1 MHDLMTTKRQREI
14 VIEFERVQLIRK
26 RAQTTIVG
34 CSECNSDVD
43 FVTASLAAELFDIE
57 LSEFLG
63 FVTRFAVHHEPG
75 PAGTAICVPSL
86 LATMQQRH
94 GKGPKLIEGPAS
106 HADDKLG
113 RNY

>member
-26 RAQTTIVG
+26 RAHTTIVN
-34 CSECNSDVD
+34 CSRCNSDVD

-57 LSEFLG
+57 LDEFLG
-63 FVTRFAVHHEPG
+63 FVTRFGVHRELEPT
-75 PAGTAICVPSL
+75 GTAICVPSL
-86 LATMQQRH
+86 LAAMQQRH
-94 GKGPKLIEGPAS
+94 GNGPKLIEGSAS
-106 HADDKLG
+106 NSNDRLG